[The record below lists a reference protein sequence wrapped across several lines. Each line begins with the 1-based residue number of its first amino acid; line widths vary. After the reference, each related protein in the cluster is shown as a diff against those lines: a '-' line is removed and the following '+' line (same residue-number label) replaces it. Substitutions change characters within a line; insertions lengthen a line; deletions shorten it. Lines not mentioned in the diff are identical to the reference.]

1 MNRRHLA
8 ANSIPLFVLGSLVL
22 VQGQLIF
29 WLTTLIIILIAVVIV
44 ALGTLPGKIARKRG
58 HPYPDAVN
66 AASWIGLATGVF
78 WPVAFI
84 WAFLPVPRSGGEEPA
99 GASAELAAMR
109 QRVEEL
115 ETLQRTS
122 LHEPAADQL
131 TFPSWRPRRK
141 IDHIFL
147 SESLEV
153 TRAEVVDYPL
163 SDHLP
168 IAVEIALPDSLRLAA

>member
-1 MNRRHLA
+1 MGVLDVA
-8 ANSIPLFVLGSLVL
+8 ALVI
-22 VQGQLIF
+22 VF
-29 WLTTLIIILIAVVIV
+29 FIIILIAVVIV

-109 QRVEEL
+109 QRLRAL
-115 ETLQRTS
+115 EAR
-122 LHEPAADQL
+122 AAKL
-131 TFPSWRPRRK
+131 TPPRAG
-141 IDHIFL
+141 DA
-147 SESLEV
+147 S
-153 TRAEVVDYPL
+153 
-163 SDHLP
+163 
-168 IAVEIALPDSLRLAA
+168 